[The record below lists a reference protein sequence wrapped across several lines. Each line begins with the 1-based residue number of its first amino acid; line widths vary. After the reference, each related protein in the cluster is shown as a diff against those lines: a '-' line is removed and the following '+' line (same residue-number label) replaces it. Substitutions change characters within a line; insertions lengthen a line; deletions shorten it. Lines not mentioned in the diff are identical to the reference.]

1 MSDVQTKKAVVVSD
15 GLTYKVPGQDK
26 PVVAFGFAQT
36 YLTLPAT
43 RGDEIELSADDY
55 DRFKALGAI
64 ADPDSAEAGA
74 AKAEPMRWGDPAN
87 AVRISGEDG
96 TLPIDK
102 LRQEAKR
109 LGVYADPFGE
119 DDEPD
124 EGVSGAVPEGFDV
137 TDAKAVKR
145 LNVAQ
150 LKAAAA
156 QHGVNVEGADTKAK
170 LQDAL
175 VKHGKSAAKS

>member
-1 MSDVQTKKAVVVSD
+1 MSVKTAIVVAD

-36 YLTLPAT
+36 YVTQPAT
-43 RGDEIELSADDY
+43 RGDEIELDAEDY

-64 ADPDSAEAGA
+64 TDPGTAEADA
-74 AKAEPMRWGDPAN
+74 AKSGELRWGDPAG

-102 LRQEAKR
+102 LRAEAKR
-109 LGVYADPFGE
+109 LGLRVDAFE
-119 DDEPD
+119 DEELDEP
-124 EGVSGAVPEGFDV
+124 VSGAAPEGLDYS
-137 TDAKAVKR
+137 DKKAVSQ

-150 LKAAAA
+150 LKQAAGAR
-156 QHGVNVEGADTKAK
+156 GVTIETSDKKDDIVKK
-170 LQDAL
+170 LVA
-175 VKHGKSAAKS
+175 SAKS